1 MEAYKEKLF
10 ALCDTIDEKLENIG
24 IASPSLRLIPPR
36 GLPEDQGEGQ
46 RPSLLHHPWSRCSP
60 LPLQHY
66 QPRCWF
72 VCVSRVFFLF
82 PISLATLL
90 LSPTP
95 PTCPSRLLRA
105 TARLTTPSGTSFCY
119 RPHFGRLT
127 YWVIFSIFTIVD
139 SFTAFI
145 LK

>member
-1 MEAYKEKLF
+1 MPLLYDDCTELLFLEPKKQRIHNINLFEYYRHLFFVVEMEAYKEKLF

-72 VCVSRVFFLF
+72 VCVSRVFSCF
-82 PISLATLL
+82 PSL
-90 LSPTP
+90 
-95 PTCPSRLLRA
+95 
-105 TARLTTPSGTSFCY
+105 
-119 RPHFGRLT
+119 
-127 YWVIFSIFTIVD
+127 
-139 SFTAFI
+139 
-145 LK
+145 